1 MGEGSPLVT
10 PVHAPDP
17 DCAQC
22 TRLRLALV
30 AELITS
36 DDYESIS
43 EERVAA
49 GAGTSLSGHYED
61 LDSCL
66 AAAYDEVD
74 AVLGEAF
81 ETAMDGTGPWTE
93 RLADSVVRI
102 SARVERM
109 PGAFHV
115 YEAARSG
122 PEWLRVRQAR
132 NRGRY
137 VQLLADHARDVP
149 EVHLEF
155 LIGALY
161 RAAQEQTAQD
171 PQLDVPLMRRR
182 AREIIAALE
191 PAAL

>member
-1 MGEGSPLVT
+1 MGERLPSGED
-10 PVHAPDP
+10 VHAPDP
-17 DCAQC
+17 GCAEC
-22 TRLRLALV
+22 TRLRAGLT
-30 AELITS
+30 AELVRN
-36 DDYESIS
+36 DYDSIS
-43 EERVAA
+43 EEQVAA
-49 GAGTSLSGHYED
+49 AAGTSLSGHYED
-61 LDSCL
+61 LDTCL

-93 RLADSVVRI
+93 RLADAVVRI
-102 SARVERM
+102 SARLERL
-109 PGAFHV
+109 PGALDV

-122 PEWLRVRQAR
+122 PEWLRVLQAR
-132 NRGRY
+132 NRRRY
-137 VQLLADHARDVP
+137 VELLIDHAPGVP

-161 RAAQEQTAQD
+161 RAAQEQTQSSAT
-171 PQLDVPLMRRR
+171 LDVPLMRRR